1 MVLFA
6 SHSKYIE
13 SSAVQV
19 ICDKEIFLI
28 RIFSFDNQLE
38 NFLRTVFYVLNKA
51 RQLDESMM

>member
-1 MVLFA
+1 M
-6 SHSKYIE
+6 
-13 SSAVQV
+13 
-19 ICDKEIFLI
+19 CDKEIFLI